1 MSTKKTCTIIG
12 SNKGGV
18 GKTMISL
25 LLSLLFRRAQYPLT
39 IIEID
44 NEKKLSAML
53 PEGEKV
59 ISINATQ
66 DIEQIAE
73 DRFAAETH
81 FNRVYDAWGK
91 GDSLTDLGANM
102 TTALL
107 NWFKY
112 CEIGELA
119 AEDSINF
126 RFVACASP
134 DDQALQSAVEAIS
147 LARKTIGNS
156 GEYFVVLNQTSD
168 GNGFKPYE
176 NNPSYLALKKY
187 EAEGLIQ
194 IIDLPY
200 CSSVLNEYGRAM
212 KFNPVQIIEHLD
224 AVIEK
229 AGLDKVSS
237 RVHQKK
243 LMKWMESAAEALS
256 PFLEVEGVEEA
267 AA

>member
-1 MSTKKTCTIIG
+1 MSTRKTCTIIG

-18 GKTMISL
+18 GKTMVSL
-25 LLSLLFRRAQYPLT
+25 LLSLLFRNAQYPLT

-44 NEKKLSAML
+44 NEKKLSAMI

-66 DIEQIAE
+66 DIEEIAE

-81 FNRVYDAWGK
+81 FNTVYDAWGQ

-119 AEDSINF
+119 AEDGINF

-156 GEYFVVLNQTSD
+156 AEYFVVLNQTSD

-176 NNPSYLALKKY
+176 NNPSYLALKKFDND
-187 EAEGLIQ
+187 GLIRIIEMPYCASILNEFGRAMKLNPIQ
-194 IIDLPY
+194 IID
-200 CSSVLNEYGRAM
+200 
-212 KFNPVQIIEHLD
+212 QID
-224 AVIEK
+224 QVVEK

-237 RVHQKK
+237 RVHQRK
-243 LMKWMESAAEALS
+243 LMKWLNNAAEALS
-256 PFLEVEGVEEA
+256 PLLEVEGVATA
-267 AA
+267 A